1 MKINRLYWSDE
12 LVGFSNFLYKKYNVV
27 FPPILV
33 GIGSH
38 KFCYLLKPQ
47 KKKEKKKRR
56 GGLSYLIR
64 HIVFGSRG
72 GLGDKIQVS
81 NYLFL
86 NLFVGFP
93 FLSQK

>member
-38 KFCYLLKPQ
+38 NFCYLLKP
-47 KKKEKKKRR
+47 KKKKL
-56 GGLSYLIR
+56 LSYLIR

>member
-38 KFCYLLKPQ
+38 NFCYLLKP
-47 KKKEKKKRR
+47 KKKKIVVVPNKAHCFWEPWWTRR
-56 GGLSYLIR
+56 
-64 HIVFGSRG
+64 
-72 GLGDKIQVS
+72 
-81 NYLFL
+81 
-86 NLFVGFP
+86 
-93 FLSQK
+93 